1 MSELRRY
8 NNDTVDGSCYHIKQG
23 TPSIWLRFDC
33 CDQKSVNKDEARQWR
48 KEFYSR
54 ELAGE
59 PDLYVYSSQYF
70 LDIKRLDYTMI
81 FIFYFSLDAHGNAK
95 ALIRILG
102 SQSRVE
108 RDSVCER
115 KKKIK

>member
-1 MSELRRY
+1 
-8 NNDTVDGSCYHIKQG
+8 
-23 TPSIWLRFDC
+23 
-33 CDQKSVNKDEARQWR
+33 
-48 KEFYSR
+48 
-54 ELAGE
+54 
-59 PDLYVYSSQYF
+59 
-70 LDIKRLDYTMI
+70 MI
-81 FIFYFSLDAHGNAK
+81 FIFYFSLDANGNAK